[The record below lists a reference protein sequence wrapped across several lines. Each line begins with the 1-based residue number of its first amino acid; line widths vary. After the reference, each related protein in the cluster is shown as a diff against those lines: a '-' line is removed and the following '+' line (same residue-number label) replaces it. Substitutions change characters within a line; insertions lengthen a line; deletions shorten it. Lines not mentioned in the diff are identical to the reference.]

1 VEYQRRGLGSRLV
14 EWGLKH
20 VEGMV
25 RRSEG
30 RLEGCY
36 LIANPA
42 GDKTYR
48 KAGFEM
54 VGERSTEEGLDEK
67 YRHCWFVKK
76 FV

>member
-1 VEYQRRGLGSRLV
+1 
-14 EWGLKH
+14 

-36 LIANPA
+36 LIASPQ
-42 GDKTYR
+42 GDRTYR

-54 VGERSTEEGLDEK
+54 VGERNAKEGLEEK
-67 YRHCWFVKK
+67 YRHCWFVKR